1 MQKCLL
7 TLAVVIAYSGT
18 MGPTLDNLPK
28 DPIPSVS
35 ELQAFLWQTSMQE
48 FNHTYMVNTTAMF
61 YTFLAF
67 VKLLD
72 TGNRSEHSPTKG
84 HGMQS
89 QFIAT
94 TSMGAYSRRPG
105 AGFSY
110 AGSKAA
116 AIHIIKQLATWMV
129 PYHIRV
135 NTIAPG
141 IYPSGK
147 ICYG

>member
-1 MQKCLL
+1 
-7 TLAVVIAYSGT
+7 

-28 DPIPSVS
+28 EPLPSLS
-35 ELQAFLWQTSMQE
+35 ELHTFLWNTSMQE
-48 FNHTYMVNTTAMF
+48 FNDTYMINTTAVF

-67 VKLLD
+67 LKLLD
-72 TGNRSEHSPTKG
+72 AGNTSAKSPTTG
-84 HGMQS
+84 QGMLS

-116 AIHIIKQLATWMV
+116 TIHIIKQLATWMV
-129 PYHIRV
+129 PYRIRV

-141 IYPSGK
+141 IYPSDMSAVSTLF
-147 ICYG
+147 